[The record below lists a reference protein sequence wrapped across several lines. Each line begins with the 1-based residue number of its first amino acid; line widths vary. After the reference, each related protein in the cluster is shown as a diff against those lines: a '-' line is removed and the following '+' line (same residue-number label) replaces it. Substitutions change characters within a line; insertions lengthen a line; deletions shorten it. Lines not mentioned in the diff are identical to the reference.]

1 MNILLGKQPNHEVM
15 EDEDEWYGLEYTLEM
30 SKRASSGSAGES
42 SRSRELWPALQDD
55 SDEVAYKEWQRW
67 RTDLDYRRA
76 IEYDAYSKDMAWW
89 YVEERKLWKEYYR
102 ELEVQGRP
110 GECPADPYYP
120 RREKNLGWYWKKSRS
135 IGCLRELES
144 AVL

>member
-42 SRSRELWPALQDD
+42 SRVCGYIYASLHVLTSPMQSRELWPALQDD

-102 ELEVQGRP
+102 ELVSLVHIEPKCSLNEGIGRVRL
-110 GECPADPYYP
+110 CQ
-120 RREKNLGWYWKKSRS
+120 
-135 IGCLRELES
+135 
-144 AVL
+144 